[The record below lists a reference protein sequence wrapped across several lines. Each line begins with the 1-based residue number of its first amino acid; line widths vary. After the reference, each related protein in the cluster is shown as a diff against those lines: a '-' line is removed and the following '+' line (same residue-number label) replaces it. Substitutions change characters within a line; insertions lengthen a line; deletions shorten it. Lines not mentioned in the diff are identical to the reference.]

1 MTTMIHGMVN
11 VKMDN
16 SKNTFPE
23 ECDES
28 QMAVTQKSVIN
39 MNQPK
44 DAIIRIDVPNTG
56 RNGTKTETAEINI
69 LCFNL
74 TPYSQLTQFL
84 CCSIFVFVFYLAYGY
99 FLELIFAK
107 SEVKPVSLYITLV
120 QFLMTMALSYVESL
134 IRNPIKRKVPLKTY
148 ALLAALTLGTMS
160 FSNLAL
166 SYLNYPTQ
174 LIFKSCKLI
183 PVMIG
188 SIIIM
193 GKRYGFLDY
202 VAAVVMCIG
211 LTMFTLADSS
221 TSHNFNFVGIIVI
234 SLALLCDAI
243 IGNVQEKAMKKHHAS
258 NNEVV
263 FYSYAFGCVYLVAI
277 TGVSGILTAGFE
289 FSLQNPL
296 SMYMNIFLLSL
307 SGYMGLQAVLTLVRI
322 CGATVAVTVTTF
334 RKALSII
341 ISFLLFS
348 KPFVFQYVWSG
359 MLVVLA
365 IYLNHYSKK
374 HPNYV
379 PAPILRCWHYMD
391 NIYQSEYRYLRIKS
405 KMYAD
410 TV

>member
-1 MTTMIHGMVN
+1 MEMSSDKMN
-11 VKMDN
+11 SVKE
-16 SKNTFPE
+16 TF
-23 ECDES
+23 
-28 QMAVTQKSVIN
+28 
-39 MNQPK
+39 
-44 DAIIRIDVPNTG
+44 IRIDDENS
-56 RNGTKTETAEINI
+56 RSSKTEINI
-69 LCFNL
+69 LCFDITN
-74 TPYSQLTQFL
+74 YSQLTQFL
-84 CCSIFVFVFYLAYGY
+84 CCSIFVFIFYLAYGY

-107 SEVKPVSLYITLV
+107 PEVKPVSLYITLV
-120 QFLMTMALSYVESL
+120 QFMITMLLSYGESW

-148 ALLAALTLGTMS
+148 AVLAALTLGTMS

-193 GKRYGFLDY
+193 RKRYSFLDY
-202 VAAVVMCIG
+202 VAAIVMCVG

-221 TSHNFNFVGIIVI
+221 TSPNFDLIGVLVI

-243 IGNVQEKAMKKHHAS
+243 IGNVQEKAMKQYQAS

-263 FYSYAFGCVYLVAI
+263 FYSYAIACVYLVCI
-277 TGVSGILTAGFE
+277 TGFSGILVDGFAYCAE
-289 FSLQNPL
+289 TPVE
-296 SMYMNIFLLSL
+296 MYRNIFLLSL

-322 CGATVAVTVTTF
+322 CGATVAVTVTTM

-359 MLVVLA
+359 SLVVLA
-365 IYLNHYSKK
+365 IYINHYSKK
-374 HPNYV
+374 HPHYV
-379 PAPILRCWHYMD
+379 PASLSSCWQQIRNYYD
-391 NIYQSEYRYLRIKS
+391 SEYRYLKMKT
-405 KMYAD
+405 KMYTD

>member
-1 MTTMIHGMVN
+1 
-11 VKMDN
+11 
-16 SKNTFPE
+16 
-23 ECDES
+23 
-28 QMAVTQKSVIN
+28 
-39 MNQPK
+39 MNQPQ
-44 DAIIRIDVPNTG
+44 DTVIRIDVPG
-56 RNGTKTETAEINI
+56 KTEKAEINI
-69 LCFNL
+69 LCFNI
-74 TPYSQLTQFL
+74 TPYSQFKQFIF
-84 CCSIFVFVFYLAYGY
+84 CSIFVFVCYLAYGY

-107 SEVKPVSLYITLV
+107 PEVKSVGVYITLV
-120 QFLMTMALSYVESL
+120 QFLITMSLSYGESL
-134 IRNPIKRKVPLKTY
+134 IRNPIKRKVPLRTY
-148 ALLAALTLGTMS
+148 AILAALTLGTMS

-188 SIIIM
+188 SIIIL
-193 GKRYGFLDY
+193 GKKYGFLDY
-202 VAAVVMCIG
+202 VAAVVMCVG

-221 TSHNFNFVGIIVI
+221 TSPNFDVIGVLVI

-243 IGNVQEKAMKKHHAS
+243 IGNVQEKAMKQFQAS

-263 FYSYAFGCVYLVAI
+263 FYSYAIACVYLVVITAV
-277 TGVSGILTAGFE
+277 TGVLTSGFVYCSQDALTK
-289 FSLQNPL
+289 
-296 SMYMNIFLLSL
+296 YTNIFLLSL

-334 RKALSII
+334 RKALSIV

-379 PAPILRCWHYMD
+379 PSIFLRCWQHISSM
-391 NIYQSEYRYLRIKS
+391 YQSEYRYLRMKS
-405 KMYAD
+405 KIYSD

>member
-1 MTTMIHGMVN
+1 MA
-11 VKMDN
+11 
-16 SKNTFPE
+16 
-23 ECDES
+23 S
-28 QMAVTQKSVIN
+28 QKEILIKIDDSNIIKEQKA
-39 MNQPK
+39 Q
-44 DAIIRIDVPNTG
+44 
-56 RNGTKTETAEINI
+56 INI
-69 LCFNL
+69 LCLDL
-74 TPYSQLTQFL
+74 TPFSRLTQFI
-84 CCSIFVFVFYLAYGY
+84 CCSVFVFVFYLAYGY
-99 FLELIFAK
+99 FLELIFSK
-107 SEVKPVSLYITLV
+107 PEVKPVSLYITLV
-120 QFLMTMALSYVESL
+120 QFLMTMLLSYGEAL

-188 SIIIM
+188 SIIIL

-202 VAAVVMCIG
+202 VAAIVMCIG

-221 TSHNFNFVGIIVI
+221 TSPNFDFIGVVVI

-243 IGNVQEKAMKKHHAS
+243 IGNVQEKAMKQFQAT

-263 FYSYAFGCVYLVAI
+263 FYSYAIACVYLLLI
-277 TGVSGILTAGFE
+277 TGFSGILVDGYVHCSET
-289 FSLQNPL
+289 PTT
-296 SMYMNIFLLSL
+296 MYTNIFFLSL

-322 CGATVAVTVTTF
+322 SGATVAVTVTTM

-374 HPNYV
+374 HPKYV
-379 PAPILRCWHYMD
+379 PLPFALCWRYMNNFYD
-391 NIYQSEYRYLRIKS
+391 SEYKYLRIKT
-405 KMYAD
+405 KMYSN